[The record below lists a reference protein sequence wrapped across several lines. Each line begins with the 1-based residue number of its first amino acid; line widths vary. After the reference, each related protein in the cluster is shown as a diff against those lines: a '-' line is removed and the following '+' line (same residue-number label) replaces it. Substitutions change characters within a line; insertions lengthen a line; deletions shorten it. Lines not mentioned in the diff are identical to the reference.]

1 METGTTRRRG
11 RPPKA
16 AGGDMKAQLQAA
28 ALELFAR
35 NGYAGT
41 SIRAIAREVGAS
53 ESALYAHFDSKRA
66 IFQVVLDELG
76 PLTVAA
82 ELDHLDPRL
91 DPPEAL
97 RSLVARLLDT
107 WDTEQARRLISLVLR
122 DGLIH
127 DEAVA
132 SAIFT
137 GIVKMSET
145 IQAWMSAGLVDTKL
159 GDATTLAYALMT
171 PIIQARI
178 VWMHTDAAPEGR
190 QLARD
195 ICHRH
200 LEFFIKAVFI
210 GGDGIVEH

>member
-1 METGTTRRRG
+1 
-11 RPPKA
+11 
-16 AGGDMKAQLQAA
+16 MKAQLQAA

-53 ESALYAHFDSKRA
+53 ESALYAHFESKRA
-66 IFQVVLDELG
+66 VFQAVLDELG
-76 PLTVAA
+76 PLTVTA
-82 ELDHLDPRL
+82 ELDHLDPQL

-97 RSLVARLLDT
+97 RSLVVRLVDT
-107 WDTEQARRLISLVLR
+107 WDTDQARRLISLVCR

-127 DEAVA
+127 DDAVA
-132 SAIFT
+132 SATYT

-145 IQAWMSAGLVDTKL
+145 IRRWMSAGHIDANL

-178 VWMHTDAAPEGR
+178 VWMHADAAPESR
-190 QLARD
+190 QFARD
-195 ICHRH
+195 ICQRH
-200 LEFFIKAVFI
+200 IEFFIAATFVP
-210 GGDGIVEH
+210 GGTV